1 MSSGGSQE
9 GVRNLIDSS
18 LVQSCKLVMQ
28 HRRVFGPQNLALAI
42 NIMLTF
48 VHNEPTSLGILQE
61 GKVPDTF
68 YDAVQEGDIEPSLDV
83 SYSSMNQACCTLLS
97 LCISGPVSYTDR
109 HWSIVSE

>member
-1 MSSGGSQE
+1 MGSGGNQE

-83 SYSSMNQACCTLLS
+83 CSISANAINVTLLTVLTS
-97 LCISGPVSYTDR
+97 RSCQPFPLPLELCV
-109 HWSIVSE
+109 

>member
-1 MSSGGSQE
+1 MLSFPESTLLKSLFRCLQRLMGSGGNQE

-83 SYSSMNQACCTLLS
+83 RRFQESFFYDF
-97 LCISGPVSYTDR
+97 G
-109 HWSIVSE
+109 